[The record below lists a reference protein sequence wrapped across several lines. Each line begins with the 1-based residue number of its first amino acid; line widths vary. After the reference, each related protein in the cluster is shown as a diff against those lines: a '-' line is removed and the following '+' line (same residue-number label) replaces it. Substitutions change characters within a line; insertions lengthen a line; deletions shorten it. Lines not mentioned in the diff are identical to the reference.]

1 MPTNTWGHTSLVAQ
15 TVKSSAYNAG
25 DPDSIPG
32 SGRSLGEGNANS
44 LQYSCLENPMEE
56 GARYT
61 TVHGVAKSRTPLSD
75 FTFTFLIHEVS
86 VNTKWN
92 NVNKVL
98 RSRTIHFNFHE
109 CQLSLVVIPQG
120 CTLLCSNL
128 NNWTHFLDDVHF
140 QVLHLLSGL
149 HFVYSYD
156 KSWSIFHVF
165 ISSENHRFIP
175 KCTSFGTNQP
185 LGWQQ
190 QTQALSQ
197 N

>member
-1 MPTNTWGHTSLVAQ
+1 MPTNTWGHTSLVAP

-44 LQYSCLENPMEE
+44 LQYSCLENPMDE
-56 GARYT
+56 GAWYA

-98 RSRTIHFNFHE
+98 RSHTIHFNFHE

-120 CTLLCSNL
+120 WTLLCSNL
-128 NNWTHFLDDVHF
+128 NNCTHFWMTFIFKPFIYPQVCILITLMINPCLFFMSLFLQRTVGLSPSVHHLDPTNPLDDNTKP
-140 QVLHLLSGL
+140 
-149 HFVYSYD
+149 
-156 KSWSIFHVF
+156 KS
-165 ISSENHRFIP
+165 
-175 KCTSFGTNQP
+175 
-185 LGWQQ
+185 
-190 QTQALSQ
+190 
-197 N
+197 